1 MKLKLTILAVG
12 VVLCASAATVTEGWR
27 TLNLTNFARNLKRAD
42 VNIAEQTIAQIHKVF
57 LADPALSPT
66 PTGLLVIP
74 NGSVGYGPSSPH
86 SASSLPF
93 RRDLVPYDFRIT
105 LLHPKQY
112 CPNGSNCRIDIGEG
126 PSLGV
131 NVNTPVAALF
141 RPRPF
146 ENTEATPENR
156 WYFAPKKIGDVAGFP
171 LYENGRVVITKTQRP
186 LWIAVTR
193 EEFVRNEVQKAR
205 QYLDHTRSS
214 ASQNKSNA
222 AYLQSFIQRSE
233 QNLQK
238 LEQKLSTLS
247 DRSAPAYCCTHKGG
261 QLSEL
266 AEPNEQAIQPV
277 VRLNKDFFDSALS
290 PGTAQVITVDTPI
303 TIDLTL
309 GKGHKDRPLI
319 EDIIN
324 KLDWQGLAALVR

>member
-1 MKLKLTILAVG
+1 
-12 VVLCASAATVTEGWR
+12 
-27 TLNLTNFARNLKRAD
+27 
-42 VNIAEQTIAQIHKVF
+42 VNA
-57 LADPALSPT
+57 
-66 PTGLLVIP
+66 
-74 NGSVGYGPSSPH
+74 
-86 SASSLPF
+86 
-93 RRDLVPYDFRIT
+93 
-105 LLHPKQY
+105 
-112 CPNGSNCRIDIGEG
+112 
-126 PSLGV
+126 
-131 NVNTPVAALF
+131 PVAALF

-156 WYFAPKKIGDVAGFP
+156 WYFAPKKIGEIAGFP
-171 LYENGRVVITKTQRP
+171 LYENGEVVITKTQRP

-193 EEFVRNEVQKAR
+193 EEFVRNEVQKA
-205 QYLDHTRSS
+205 QQSLDNMRSNVNRS
-214 ASQNKSNA
+214 KGKSDE
-222 AYLQSFIQRSE
+222 AYLQSRVPLLE

-238 LEQKLSTLS
+238 LEQKLSTLA
-247 DRSAPAYCCTHKGG
+247 DPSAPAFCCTHKSG
-261 QLSEL
+261 QLSQL

-290 PGTAQVITVDTPI
+290 PGAAQVITVDTPI